1 MQASKEATCRIGG
14 SMKERIIQLLGNGVS
29 PAIAASAVGCS
40 EGYISQLMSDE
51 AVAARVSELRFS
63 NLQAAS
69 DRDKKADTIEDA
81 LLGKL
86 QEALP
91 MMMRPA
97 EIVRSLA
104 VVNALKRRASS
115 APETMHIHN
124 QVINLQLPQHTA
136 LRVQMSASKEIVEVE
151 GRTLVTMPSTQLL
164 LEAKQHANLRNQVQ
178 GEALPGAADSK
189 AA

>member
-1 MQASKEATCRIGG
+1 
-14 SMKERIIQLLGNGVS
+14 MKERIIALLGNGVS
-29 PAIAASAVGCS
+29 PAIAASAVGCT

-51 AVAARVSELRFS
+51 AVAARVSALRFD

-69 DRDKKADTIEDA
+69 DRDKKADFIEDE
-81 LLGKL
+81 LLDSLKR
-86 QEALP
+86 ALP
-91 MMMRPA
+91 MMLRPA

-136 LRVQMSASKEIVEVE
+136 LRVTMSASREIVEVE
-151 GRTLVTMPSTQLL
+151 GRALVTMPAAQLL
-164 LEAKQHANLRNQVQ
+164 KESKEHANSRHQ
-178 GEALPGAADSK
+178 LPGEVIAGTALSK

>member
-1 MQASKEATCRIGG
+1 
-14 SMKERIIQLLGNGVS
+14 MKERIIQLLGNGVS
-29 PAIAASAVGCS
+29 PAIAASAVGCT

-51 AVAARVSELRFS
+51 QIAARVSALRFD

-69 DRDKKADTIEDA
+69 NRDKMADSIEDS
-81 LLGKL
+81 LLEKL
-86 QEALP
+86 KESIP
-91 MMMRPA
+91 MLMRPS
-97 EIVRSLA
+97 EITRTLA

-136 LRVQMSASKEIVEVE
+136 LRVSMSASREIIEVE
-151 GRTLVTMPSTQLL
+151 GRTLVTMPSSQLL
-164 LEAKQHANLRNQVQ
+164 KEAKDYATIQHPVQ
-178 GEALPGAADSK
+178 GEPLPRAEDSK

>member
-1 MQASKEATCRIGG
+1 
-14 SMKERIIQLLGNGVS
+14 MKERIIALLGNGVS
-29 PAIAASAVGCS
+29 PAIAASAVGCT

-51 AVAARVSELRFS
+51 AVAERVSALRFD

-69 DRDKKADTIEDA
+69 DRDKKADFIEDA
-81 LLGKL
+81 LLDSLKK
-86 QEALP
+86 ALP

-115 APETMHIHN
+115 ASDTMHIHN

-136 LRVQMSASKEIVEVE
+136 LRVTMSASREIVEVE
-151 GRTLVTMPSTQLL
+151 GRTLVTMPASQLL
-164 LEAKQHANLRNQVQ
+164 KESKEYATLQHPVSREAIS
-178 GEALPGAADSK
+178 GTALVK

>member
-1 MQASKEATCRIGG
+1 
-14 SMKERIIQLLGNGVS
+14 MKERIIALLGNGVS
-29 PAIAASAVGCS
+29 PAIAASAVGCTES
-40 EGYISQLMSDE
+40 YISQLISDE
-51 AVAARVSELRFS
+51 SVAARVSALRFD

-69 DRDKKADTIEDA
+69 DRDKKADVIEDE
-81 LLGKL
+81 LLDKL
-86 QEALP
+86 KLTLP

-136 LRVQMSASKEIVEVE
+136 LRVSMSASREIVEVE
-151 GRTLVTMPSTQLL
+151 GRTLVTMPASQLL
-164 LEAKQHANLRNQVQ
+164 KESKNHATLQHS
-178 GEALPGAADSK
+178 LPGNTLAGAADIK